1 MSNRTTYNFH
11 LSDFKNEENFS
22 TLDSFEGFHFSNSK
36 SDLID
41 LFANT
46 LAQGMH
52 GLCFSLYEDGQQPGD
67 TISEEQVRRRL
78 EIMAPYTKWVRSFSC
93 TEGNEFIPKIAR
105 ELGIKTLVGAWLG
118 DDAEKNDKKIRTT
131 FHHGLLLCTILG
143 IAIFMMIVLQVI

>member
-67 TISEEQVRRRL
+67 TISEAQVRRRL

-105 ELGIKTLVGAWLG
+105 ELGIKTLVG
-118 DDAEKNDKKIRTT
+118 
-131 FHHGLLLCTILG
+131 
-143 IAIFMMIVLQVI
+143 